1 MHGINHTPTPNIV
14 LITTDQQRFD
24 TVPPYS
30 PSFMRTPHFDFLARE
45 GVRFDRAYTDTPV
58 CVPSRVSLMTGKSVL
73 QHGMIV
79 NGETSSA
86 MGTTDTLPGYLSTAG
101 YQTIGI
107 GKMHFSPQRARHGFQ
122 ELILPE
128 DYYRMMERSGN
139 PSQPMRHGLGQN
151 ELYPGMATVPESL
164 TLTSWIGDQCV
175 EFIRE
180 RRDPTRPFFLWCS
193 FSKPHPPLDPPEPYY
208 SMYRSCAIPS
218 PTVADWR
225 DSTDRCPPAFAW
237 NQHLSDFDRLPLE
250 IIHEARAAYYGLVTH
265 CDYVMGRVFAALL
278 DVDLLDDALIVFA
291 SDHGEYLGDFR
302 AGAKGFFHD
311 VSARVPMA
319 IRMPKSWDRRAAGEV
334 VDSPVLLADLLPTL
348 VTAAGGSIPA
358 GVTGQDLVAVAR
370 GECEHPRSYV
380 LGSCCVTPK
389 PGFETDYLGITDG
402 SAKLIWYPEGGIT
415 QLFDLEQDW
424 REANDVSEDPA
435 YAGQLA
441 KLSELLKGELALH
454 EPRYLTEDGEFFT
467 TPPRDV
473 PINEI
478 RSRGWPGFH
487 TDRYHLDVRH

>member
-1 MHGINHTPTPNIV
+1 MI

-30 PSFMRTPHFDFLARE
+30 PAFMRTPHFDFLARE

-58 CVPSRVSLMTGKSVL
+58 CVPSRVSLMTGKTVL

-79 NGETSSA
+79 NGETSSV
-86 MGTTDTLPGYLSTAG
+86 MGSTNTLPAFLSDLG

-107 GKMHFSPQRARHGFQ
+107 GKMHFSPQRARHGFH
-122 ELILPE
+122 ELVLPE
-128 DYYRMMERSGN
+128 DYYRAMERSGN
-139 PSQPMRHGLGQN
+139 PTQPMRHGLGQN
-151 ELYPGMATVPESL
+151 ELYAGMATVPESL

-175 EFIRE
+175 DFIRE

-208 SMYRSCAIPS
+208 SMYRSSAIPS
-218 PTVADWR
+218 PVAAEWR
-225 DSTDRCPPAFAW
+225 ESEERCPPAFAW
-237 NQHLSDFDRLPLE
+237 NQYLSDFDRLSLE
-250 IIHEARAAYYGLVTH
+250 VIHEARAAYYGLVTH

-291 SDHGEYLGDFR
+291 SDHGEYLGDYR

-311 VSARVPMA
+311 VSARVPMVV
-319 IRMPKSWDRRAAGEV
+319 RMPKSWSRRCAGEV
-334 VDSPVLLADLLPTL
+334 VESPVLLADLVPTF
-348 VTAAGGSIPA
+348 VRTAGGSAPED
-358 GVTGQDLVAVAR
+358 VQGQDLVALAR
-370 GECEHPRSYV
+370 GDGTPRPYV

-402 SAKLIWYPEGGIT
+402 VMKFIWYPEGGIA
-415 QLFDLEQDW
+415 QLFDLQRDPYETT
-424 REANDVSEDPA
+424 DVSDDPA
-435 YAGQLA
+435 YADRRAELTD
-441 KLSELLKGELALH
+441 LLKRELAVSA
-454 EPRYLTEDGEFFT
+454 PNYLVGSDFFT
-467 TPPRDV
+467 VERREV
-473 PINEI
+473 PVNAI